1 MSNLNTNLPRTR
13 SLLEA
18 GIEKGLHPGA
28 QIYVSLN
35 SEALVDEGI
44 GESRPGV
51 AMDKDAITL
60 WMSAT
65 KPVTSVL
72 FAQAWER
79 DEVALD
85 TRVAEVIPEFASH
98 GKADV
103 TFQHILTHT
112 GGFRVEPSDLDTLDW
127 SSTVAQICA
136 APLEPGWLPGEKA
149 GYHPVTSWYVLAEAV
164 SRITRSP
171 FPELVQT
178 QIFDP
183 LRMDDTWVGIPEPTH
198 FSYGDRVAWMY
209 NTFNGSIPDD
219 SLNSAEAAAR
229 VHPGGNGR
237 GPIRELGRFYEMLL
251 KEGEGLMEPETV
263 ALFTSPHRKGMF
275 DETFQHK
282 IDWGLGFIVDSNHH
296 GHETVPYGFGRH
308 ATLSTFGHGGSQSS
322 AAFADPAHNLV
333 VAVVCNGMP
342 GEPRHNRR
350 ARDLHSAIYEDL
362 GITSEVGK

>member
-1 MSNLNTNLPRTR
+1 MSKLRTNLPRTH
-13 SLLEA
+13 SLLET
-18 GIEKGLHPGA
+18 GIDKGLHPGA
-28 QIYVSLN
+28 QIYVSFNGETL
-35 SEALVDEGI
+35 ADEGI
-44 GESRPGV
+44 GGSRPGV
-51 AMDKDAITL
+51 PTDRDAITL

-65 KPVTSVL
+65 KPITSVL

-85 TRVAEVIPEFASH
+85 TPVAEVIPEFASH

-112 GGFRVEPSDLDTLDW
+112 GGFRVEPPDVNTLDW

-136 APLEPGWLPGEKA
+136 CPLEPDWVPGEKA
-149 GYHPVTSWYVLAEAV
+149 GYHPVTSWYILAEAV
-164 SRITRSP
+164 SRINRSP

-183 LRMDDTWVGIPEPTH
+183 LQMDDTWIGIPEPTH

-209 NTFNGSIPDD
+209 NTFKGSIPDD

-251 KEGEGLMEPETV
+251 AGGEDILKPETIRR
-263 ALFTSPHRKGMF
+263 FTSPQRKDMF
-275 DETFQHK
+275 DQTFQHK
-282 IDWGLGFIVDSNHH
+282 IDWGLGFIVDSSHH
-296 GHETVPYGFGRH
+296 GRETVPYGFGRH
-308 ATLSTFGHGGSQSS
+308 ASPSTFGHGGSQSS
-322 AAFADPAHNLV
+322 AAFADPTHNLV
-333 VAVVCNGMP
+333 VAIVCNGMP
-342 GEPRHNRR
+342 GEPRHNRP
-350 ARDLHSAIYEDL
+350 ARDLRSAIYEDL
-362 GITSEVGK
+362 EIGHT